1 MKEKEYIY
9 FRESALQS
17 IIAYLFTFAFL
28 AILFLFNH
36 LVLGDSKVSA
46 FVFFVVFILFTL
58 GKGNSRRETFT
69 DKEAL
74 KKYILETL

>member
-17 IIAYLFTFAFL
+17 IVADFFTFAFL
-28 AILFLFNH
+28 AILFAFNH
-36 LVLGDSKVSA
+36 FVLGDDKVAA
-46 FVFFVVFILFTL
+46 FVFFLVFILFML
-58 GKGNSRRETFT
+58 AKANSRRETFT

-74 KKYILETL
+74 KKYIEETL